1 MTLAADVNANT
12 PYFVAFK
19 RNVGLVR
26 NSSPLTLLAL
36 RQAQRIDACYHDPFV
51 PRLALGGGHARL
63 RTPDAAPPGRSGL
76 VLIHTDHDDLDYA
89 AIGAGARLVFDTRN
103 ATRHLQ
109 VGRQRLVRL

>member
-26 NSSPLTLLAL
+26 NSSALTLLAL
-36 RQAQRIDACYHDPFV
+36 RQAQRIDACYYDPFV
-51 PRLALGGGHARL
+51 PRLALGGDTL
-63 RTPDAAPPGRSGL
+63 VSAPPPPPLLAGADC
-76 VLIHTDHDDLDYA
+76 VLIHTDHDDLDHA